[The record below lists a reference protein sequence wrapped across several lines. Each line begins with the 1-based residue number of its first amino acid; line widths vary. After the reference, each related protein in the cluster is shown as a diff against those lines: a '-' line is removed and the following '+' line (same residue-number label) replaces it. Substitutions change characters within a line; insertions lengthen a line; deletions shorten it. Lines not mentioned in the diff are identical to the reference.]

1 MFFRVC
7 VVFLRGCS
15 FQGPGRVMCWAR
27 TDARACRDGETPL
40 CAATRR
46 KHWQCVEA
54 LIAAKAKVN
63 AWTGRRVFLNSDLFV
78 GVVRD
83 FSVFLEFVFCF

>member
-15 FQGPGRVMCWAR
+15 FRGPGRGMFWAR

-40 CAATRR
+40 HAATRGG
-46 KHWQCVEA
+46 HWQCVEA
-54 LIAAKAKVN
+54 LIAGKAKVN
-63 AWTGRRVFLNSDLFV
+63 AWVGRRVFLNSDLFV
-78 GVVRD
+78 GVVRY
-83 FSVFLEFVFCF
+83 FSVFLEFVLCF